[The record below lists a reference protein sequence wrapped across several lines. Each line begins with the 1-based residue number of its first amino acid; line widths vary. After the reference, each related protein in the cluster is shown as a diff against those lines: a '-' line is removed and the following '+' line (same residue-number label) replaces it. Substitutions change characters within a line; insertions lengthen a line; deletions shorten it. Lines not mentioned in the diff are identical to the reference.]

1 MPPAQATGALDQSQ
15 VFRSTSTV
23 VAVDVRVVDR
33 SGRPIAGLTKDDF
46 TVVDNGAPQD
56 IVHFWQQTLTDGPPQ
71 AEILRPGPKAETLAP
86 STYRVFLIELDRPNP
101 SSVQPSFFDAVRS
114 FLQQRLLRQDY
125 AAIAAYGRVTDF
137 TTDHAA
143 LAEVVSRLETLT
155 KTVGAVAIA
164 SP

>member
-1 MPPAQATGALDQSQ
+1 M
-15 VFRSTSTV
+15 V
-23 VAVDVRVVDR
+23 
-33 SGRPIAGLTKDDF
+33 
-46 TVVDNGAPQD
+46 
-56 IVHFWQQTLTDGPPQ
+56 PPQ

-101 SSVQPSFFDAVRS
+101 SSVQPSFFDAVRG

-155 KTVGAVAIA
+155 KTVGVRRDRLALIRDLWA
-164 SP
+164 SHPPVGSEAATLLDGIFAPASTGQQLALRSRAGFEPLLDSAERRIRSAA